1 MIENEKI
8 EEMTFELEEKAENT
22 TRALESDYGA
32 LRTGRANPHI
42 LDKVFVDYYGTRTP
56 LNQTAN
62 ITVADARTIVITP
75 WDASMVKKIS
85 TAITEANLGISVG
98 DDGRIVRLI
107 FPVLTEERRKEF
119 AKDVK
124 KMLED
129 CNIAMR
135 NARRDAMEE
144 LKDMKKNG
152 LSEDEVE
159 RQSKEVQKM
168 IDNMSVKAQ
177 QLCDKKI
184 SEIMEI

>member
-1 MIENEKI
+1 MELDELFLIY
-8 EEMTFELEEKAENT
+8 EEQLDKAYNNLVGNYST
-22 TRALESDYGA
+22 VRA
-32 LRTGRANPHI
+32 GRANPHI
-42 LDKVFVDYYGTRTP
+42 LDKVFVDYYGARTP

-62 ITVADARTIVITP
+62 ITVADARTIVISP

-135 NARRDAMEE
+135 NARRDAMEA